1 MAKVIGLTG
10 GIGSGKTTVAHF
22 FSELGVPVF
31 IADKEAKTISESKEV
46 EPELLSLF
54 GEKVYKEGKL
64 DRKHIASRVFS
75 NPDLLQKLNQ
85 IIHPRVQK
93 KFEQWLK
100 IHSKAK
106 YVIKEA
112 AILFESGSYK
122 QCFKVILVTAP
133 QDVRIERVLKRDIT
147 DYDSVV
153 QRISNQWSD
162 EIKIPLSDFVIEN
175 INLLQT
181 KSQVLEI
188 HNVLNKI

>member
-100 IHSKAK
+100 IHSKAR

>member
-1 MAKVIGLTG
+1 MTKVIGLTG
-10 GIGSGKTTVAHF
+10 GIGSGKTTVARF
-22 FSELGVPVF
+22 FSDLGVPVF
-31 IADKEAKTISESKEV
+31 IADNEAKTISESEEV
-46 EPELLSLF
+46 RPLLQSLF
-54 GEKVYKEGKL
+54 GDNVYKAGKL
-64 DRKHIASRVFS
+64 DRKYIASQVFS

-85 IIHPRVQK
+85 VVHPRVQK

-133 QDVRIERVLKRDIT
+133 QEIRIERVLKRDET

-153 QRISNQWSD
+153 KRISNQWSD

-175 INLLQT
+175 VNLSHT